1 MEVLGPGIE
10 LMPQQQ
16 PELLQGQCQFL
27 NPLRHKGTPGS
38 TFEGV
43 FLEFHP
49 TGLMQATAQ
58 KGPFVQV

>member
-1 MEVLGPGIE
+1 
-10 LMPQQQ
+10 MPQQQ